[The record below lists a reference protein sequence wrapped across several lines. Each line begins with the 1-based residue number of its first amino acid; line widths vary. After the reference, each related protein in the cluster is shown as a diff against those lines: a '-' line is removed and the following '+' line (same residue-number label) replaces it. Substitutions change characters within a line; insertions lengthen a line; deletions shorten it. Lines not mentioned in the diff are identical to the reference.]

1 MKIFLL
7 VLQALLPAIL
17 QVLKDLLALVWKKK
31 QD

>member
-7 VLQALLPAIL
+7 ILQAVLPAVLQAF
-17 QVLKDLLALVWKKK
+17 KDLLALVWKKK

>member
-7 VLQALLPAIL
+7 ILQAVMPALI
-17 QVLKDLLALVWKKK
+17 QALKDLLALVWKKK